1 MHSIHSQAIHL
12 INATQHDQS
21 GQPWDNLGVEFEN
34 PSFCPYT
41 TFDPK
46 RGTREQVVCAW
57 RNLLAHLDQK
67 LASGEKVDGFLLGG
81 YPPVV
86 LGLYQFLSQFR
97 QTCVVAVMGP
107 APIVDGQ
114 KRAFVLSGLRRIP
127 TPRALK
133 GQALFEGQPLEAE
146 DQDVPS
152 FQNRFAIPKID
163 QTKIDHSQLVY
174 VSARALT
181 DARRAE
187 IATVAPPTLIASA
200 PALPPNPDHSMEGFL
215 SAVDDIAKLACDNRC
230 GILLDGP
237 PAETLLHLYAILGHQ
252 LPFYFTKSAGSA
264 PPPAPA
270 KLVAVE
276 KIPRF

>member
-1 MHSIHSQAIHL
+1 MHSLHSQAIHL

-21 GQPWDNLGVEFEN
+21 NQPWPDIGVHFDD
-34 PSFCPYT
+34 PDFCPYT

-46 RGTREQVVCAW
+46 RSTREQVVAAW
-57 RNLLAHLDQK
+57 RNLLAHLDRQ
-67 LASGEKVDGFLLGG
+67 LQSGEKVDGFLLGG

-97 QTCVVAVMGP
+97 QTSCVAVMGP

-133 GQALFEGQPLEAE
+133 AQALFEGQPLEAE
-146 DQDVPS
+146 DPDVPAE
-152 FQNRFAIPKID
+152 QARFAIPKID
-163 QTKIDHSQLVY
+163 QNKIDPSRLIH

-187 IATVAPPTLIASA
+187 VARVSPVALIASF
-200 PALPPNPDHSMEGFL
+200 PALPPNPDHSLDGFL
-215 SAVDDIAKLACDNRC
+215 AAVDDIARLACDNRC

-237 PAETLLHLYAILGHQ
+237 PAETLLHLYALLGHQ
-252 LPFYFTKSAGSA
+252 LPFYF
-264 PPPAPA
+264 A
-270 KLVAVE
+270 KTEKIGNDLVLVAVE
-276 KIPRF
+276 KVPRF